1 MDTAN
6 PSEQPAASN
15 AELLQRIDRL
25 IEVMTRQSEAYEAL
39 LKAIIAIP
47 DDGDAATPHDSG
59 LRRET
64 LLDGTVIEF

>member
-1 MDTAN
+1 M
-6 PSEQPAASN
+6 E
-15 AELLQRIDRL
+15 ELLARVDRL
-25 IEVMTRQSEAYEAL
+25 IEVMTRVAESNEAL

-47 DDGDAATPHDSG
+47 DDGDAATPPDSG

>member
-47 DDGDAATPHDSG
+47 DDDAATPPASG

-64 LLDGTVIEF
+64 LLDGTVIEY

>member
-1 MDTAN
+1 MD
-6 PSEQPAASN
+6 
-15 AELLQRIDRL
+15 ELLARVDRL
-25 IEVMTRQSEAYEAL
+25 IEVMTRVAESNEAL

-47 DDGDAATPHDSG
+47 DDEAATPPASG